1 MNSEQKKAL
10 REQFKQRKPDMGIV
24 CWQNEE
30 QMWIAISKDAEADYN
45 STSFQLQ
52 LGSWPNR
59 ELQRA
64 YKTAPDSFKWSLLKK
79 LDYEE
84 RDEDHS
90 EELELLYEM
99 CMEEFP
105 QAKKMRP
112 GKR

>member
-1 MNSEQKKAL
+1 MNNEQKKAL
-10 REQFKQRKPDMGIV
+10 RQQYEQRKPDMGIV
-24 CWQNEE
+24 CWQNGT
-30 QMWIAISKDAEADYN
+30 QMWIAKSKDAEADHN
-45 STSFQLQ
+45 STSFQLE

-59 ELQRA
+59 EMQAA
-64 YKTAPDSFKWSLLKK
+64 YKKDPNSFKWNLLKK

-90 EELELLYEM
+90 EELDLLYEL

>member
-1 MNSEQKKAL
+1 MKNEEKKAL
-10 REQFKQRKPDMGIV
+10 RQQYAERKPDMGIV
-24 CWQNEE
+24 CWQNES
-30 QMWIAISKDAEADYN
+30 QMWIAISKDAKADYN
-45 STSFQLQ
+45 STSFQLE

-59 ELQRA
+59 EMQAA
-64 YKTAPDSFKWSLLKK
+64 YKANPDSFQWSLLKK

-90 EELELLYEM
+90 EELELLYEL

>member
-52 LGSWPNR
+52 LGTWPNR